1 VVVLVLGL
9 FLSLFFRSRFIFVGM
24 LVRLA
29 GRMGVRLVRVSVSV
43 IMLVRVNQVAVAML
57 VSMCVGVLMHVRL
70 D

>member
-1 VVVLVLGL
+1 MVLVLGL
-9 FLSLFFRSRFIFVGM
+9 LLSLFLRSRFIFVGM

-29 GRMGVRLVRVSVSV
+29 RRMGVRFMRVGVSV
-43 IMLVRVNQVAVAML
+43 IMLVRVNQVAVTML